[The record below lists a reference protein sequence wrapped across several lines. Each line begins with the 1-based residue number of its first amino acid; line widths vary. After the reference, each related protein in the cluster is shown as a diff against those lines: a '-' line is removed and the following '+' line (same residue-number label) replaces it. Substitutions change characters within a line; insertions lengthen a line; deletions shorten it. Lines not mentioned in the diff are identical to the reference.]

1 MHDADKSVGAPSEC
15 AKVLATKAG
24 SSRIFA
30 STVWKIRRRLDIYFM
45 KNTKKLFLS
54 ALVVFAAAVFLMPQV
69 AVAQDEEA
77 KPFDAESVA
86 ANGKSAAD
94 FAPEGWVVEEEVKG
108 DVTGDGVGDIVIK
121 LIEDKAKKEDE
132 MVDRNRVLVIVQ
144 GDGKGSFTKL
154 SVADKI
160 LQCTACGGA
169 FYGVVDAPA
178 NVTIEKGVIIINQDH
193 GSRWVTDTT
202 LRFRF
207 DQQPNMFIL
216 IGYDYASRDRAAGDV
231 STESTN
237 YLTGKRITEIGKGK
251 RTTKKTT
258 TVEKMRYS
266 IEEIDYQQM
275 ESESTTRLGL
285 D

>member
-1 MHDADKSVGAPSEC
+1 MN
-15 AKVLATKAG
+15 
-24 SSRIFA
+24 
-30 STVWKIRRRLDIYFM
+30 
-45 KNTKKLFLS
+45 NTKKLFLT
-54 ALVVFAAAVFLMPQV
+54 ALVAFVAAVVLMPQLV
-69 AVAQDEEA
+69 MAQDDES

-86 ANGKSAAD
+86 AKGKSAKD
-94 FAPEGWVVEEEVKG
+94 FAPAGWVVEEEVKG

-121 LIEDKAKKEDE
+121 LIEDKVKKEDE
-132 MVDRNRVLVIVQ
+132 MVDRNRVLVIAE
-144 GDGKGSFTKL
+144 GDGKGGFTKL
-154 SVADKI
+154 SVADKL

-169 FYGVVDAPA
+169 FYGMMDAPA
-178 NVTIEKGVIIINQDH
+178 NVTIEKGVIVINQDH

-216 IGYDYASRDRAAGDV
+216 IGYDYATRDRAQGDV
-231 STESTN
+231 SMESTN

>member
-1 MHDADKSVGAPSEC
+1 
-15 AKVLATKAG
+15 
-24 SSRIFA
+24 
-30 STVWKIRRRLDIYFM
+30 M
-45 KNTKKLFLS
+45 KNTRRLFLT
-54 ALVVFAAAVFLMPQV
+54 AVFAVAAAVVMMPSV
-69 AVAQDEEA
+69 VVAQDDEA
-77 KPFDAESVA
+77 KPFDADSVA
-86 ANGKSAAD
+86 MKGKAAKD
-94 FAPEGWVVEEEVKG
+94 FAPAGWVVEEEVKG
-108 DVTGDGVGDIVIK
+108 DVTGDGTEDVVIK

-132 MVDRNRVLVIVQ
+132 MVDRNRVLVIAE
-144 GDGKGSFTKL
+144 GDGKGNFTKL
-154 SVADKI
+154 SVADKV

-169 FYGVVDAPA
+169 FYGMMDAPA

-216 IGYDYASRDRAAGDV
+216 IGYDYASRDRAEGSV
-231 STESTN
+231 SSESTN
-237 YLTGKRITEIGKGK
+237 YLTGKRITETGKGK
-251 RTTKKTT
+251 RATKKTT

-275 ESESTTRLGL
+275 ESDATTRLGL

>member
-1 MHDADKSVGAPSEC
+1 
-15 AKVLATKAG
+15 
-24 SSRIFA
+24 
-30 STVWKIRRRLDIYFM
+30 M

-54 ALVVFAAAVFLMPQV
+54 GLVAFAAALVLMPQLV
-69 AVAQDEEA
+69 VAQDDQS
-77 KPFDAESVA
+77 KPFERDSVA
-86 ANGKSAAD
+86 AKGKAAKD
-94 FAPEGWVVEEEVKG
+94 FAPAGWVVEEEVKG
-108 DVTGDGVGDIVIK
+108 DVTGDGTADLVIK
-121 LIEDKAKKEDE
+121 LIEDKPKKEDE
-132 MVDRNRVLVIVQ
+132 MVDRNRVLVIAE
-144 GDGKGSFTKL
+144 GDGKGNYAKL
-154 SVADKI
+154 AVTDTL
-160 LQCTACGGA
+160 LQCTSCGGA
-169 FYGVVDAPA
+169 FYGMMDAPA

-266 IEEIDYQQM
+266 IEEIDAQEF
-275 ESESTTRLGL
+275 ESAATTRLGL

>member
-1 MHDADKSVGAPSEC
+1 
-15 AKVLATKAG
+15 
-24 SSRIFA
+24 
-30 STVWKIRRRLDIYFM
+30 M
-45 KNTKKLFLS
+45 KNTKKLFLL
-54 ALVVFAAAVFLMPQV
+54 ALVSFAIAFVLMPQA
-69 AVAQDEEA
+69 AVAQDDEA

-86 ANGKSAAD
+86 ANGKDAKD
-94 FAPEGWVVEEEVKG
+94 FAPAGWVVEEEVKG

-237 YLTGKRITEIGKGK
+237 YLTGKRITEITKNK
-251 RTTKKTT
+251 RTTKKIT

-266 IEEIDYQQM
+266 LEEVDAQEM
-275 ESESTTRLGL
+275 ESSATTRLGL